1 MSPTRQIDSSRS
13 QTLDRGLSAL
23 TIIATSKTPLTIH
36 EVATHLGLGRSVTY
50 RIIRTLEDHR
60 LVTRDATGRLTG
72 GTQLVALAG
81 GVKNDMQ
88 AAAAPILA
96 TLANLLGMTA
106 FLVVSDGNAAVTVLV
121 VEPTST
127 AAHVAYRP
135 GTRHPL
141 DRGAPG
147 IALLAGDAPRASER
161 VEINEARTSG
171 WAYSESEVI
180 EGMASIAAPV
190 ITLNGA
196 TQAAVAIVHLVAG
209 LDSSYVAPH
218 VVEAARCLGIEL
230 A

>member
-23 TIIATSKTPLTIH
+23 AIIATSETPLTIH

-147 IALLAGDAPRASER
+147 IALLAGDAPRAAER
-161 VEINEARTSG
+161 VEVSEARTSG

-190 ITLNGA
+190 TTPDGA
-196 TQAAVAIVHLVAG
+196 AQAAIAIVHLVAG
-209 LDSSYVAPH
+209 MDSKYVAPH
-218 VVEAARCLGIEL
+218 VVEAARCLGIDL